1 MRAVVKPALAV
12 VLVVGVGIAGV
23 DLPDR
28 AGPPCDRCCD
38 VADDGD
44 GSARLP
50 AVLPRVCVD
59 VGAAVA
65 VAVDP
70 APTPATSARVTS
82 VLAAA
87 PKTSPPNVMA

>member
-12 VLVVGVGIAGV
+12 LLVVGVGITGV

-50 AVLPRVCVD
+50 AVLPGVCVD
-59 VGAAVA
+59 VGAAQPLPI
-65 VAVDP
+65 DP
-70 APTPATSARVTS
+70 APVPATVARVTS

-87 PKTSPPNVMA
+87 PKTSPPSVMA